1 MVIDCSKYAGKCAC
15 GRVHTMET
23 RAAVIEPGCLFEFEK
38 YMAQFGVT
46 GKRCAL
52 YGENSYAATAD
63 RHPRA
68 EQQIVLDPTGL
79 HANEISTAEVLAK
92 LEGDVEVIVAV
103 GSGTIH
109 DIARFCAHER
119 GIRFVSCPTGASVD
133 GFCSTVA
140 AMTWYGFK
148 KTLPAVAPEIVLADT
163 EIIKN
168 APMELV
174 RSGVGDIMA
183 KYTALADW
191 KMAHVLTNELLC
203 EKIYSIMQDAAD
215 TVMQSVPGIARGEES
230 AYANVTYALIMSGI
244 AMQMMG
250 NSRPASGA
258 EHHMSHFWET
268 IIEQRG
274 ERPAMHGEQVAV
286 GTVLVLRLIEELLA
300 ADVDFD
306 AARRAAREYDKAAWE
321 SEIRA
326 VYGAAAQ
333 AVIDME
339 AAAGKNDTKARLRRI
354 DSMEK
359 NWDAVCAQLRT
370 LPPAQEIYALLHEV
384 GCPCTP
390 REIGVDKALL
400 KQTFMYCKE
409 IRARYTVFQTVYDL
423 GLLDE
428 LSDRVIAKTET
439 L

>member
-15 GRVHTMET
+15 GREHTMET

-38 YMAQFGVT
+38 YMAEFGVT

-203 EKIYSIMQDAAD
+203 EKIYSIMQSAAD
-215 TVMQSVPGIARGEES
+215 TVMQSVPGIVRGEES
-230 AYANVTYALIMSGI
+230 AYADVIYALIMSGI

-258 EHHMSHFWET
+258 EHHISHM
-268 IIEQRG
+268 IEM
-274 ERPAMHGEQVAV
+274 EPEAFPVKFPAMHGEKTGVGSLIAV
-286 GTVLVLRLIEELLA
+286 
-300 ADVDFD
+300 
-306 AARRAAREYDKAAWE
+306 REYKRLAKIEDITPYITDYAPIPEEHFRKFFGERLADSLMKENKNDCLAKVSREKLSASWGELRCIIDELPTEDYLYGLLEMLDAKRDLASIGVEE
-321 SEIRA
+321 SE
-326 VYGAAAQ
+326 
-333 AVIDME
+333 
-339 AAAGKNDTKARLRRI
+339 
-354 DSMEK
+354 
-359 NWDAVCAQLRT
+359 
-370 LPPAQEIYALLHEV
+370 LPV
-384 GCPCTP
+384 
-390 REIGVDKALL
+390 LL
-400 KQTFMYCKE
+400 KNSPLVRNRLTLMRTRRMMNICE
-409 IRARYTVFQTVYDL
+409 I
-423 GLLDE
+423 E
-428 LSDRVIAKTET
+428 
-439 L
+439 

>member
-15 GRVHTMET
+15 GREHTMET

-38 YMAQFGVT
+38 YMAEFGVT

-215 TVMQSVPGIARGEES
+215 TVMQSVPGIVRGEES
-230 AYANVTYALIMSGI
+230 AYADVTYALIMSGI

-258 EHHMSHFWET
+258 EHHISHM
-268 IIEQRG
+268 IEM
-274 ERPAMHGEQVAV
+274 EPEAFPVKFPAMHGEKTGVGSLIAV
-286 GTVLVLRLIEELLA
+286 
-300 ADVDFD
+300 
-306 AARRAAREYDKAAWE
+306 REYKRLAKIEDITPYITDYAPIPEEHFRKFFGERLADSLMKE
-321 SEIRA
+321 NE
-326 VYGAAAQ
+326 
-333 AVIDME
+333 
-339 AAAGKNDTKARLRRI
+339 NDCLAKVSREKLSASWGELRRI
-354 DSMEK
+354 IDELPTEEYLYGLLEML
-359 NWDAVCAQLRT
+359 DAKRDLAS
-370 LPPAQEIYALLHEV
+370 
-384 GCPCTP
+384 
-390 REIGVDKALL
+390 IGVEESELPVLL
-400 KQTFMYCKE
+400 KNSPLVRNRLTLMRTRRMMNICE
-409 IRARYTVFQTVYDL
+409 I
-423 GLLDE
+423 E
-428 LSDRVIAKTET
+428 
-439 L
+439 

>member
-1 MVIDCSKYAGKCAC
+1 MFIDCSKYAGKCAC
-15 GRVHTMET
+15 GREHTMET

-140 AMTWYGFK
+140 AMTWDGFK

-215 TVMQSVPGIARGEES
+215 TVMQSVPGIVRGEES
-230 AYANVTYALIMSGI
+230 AYADVTYALIMSGI

-258 EHHMSHFWET
+258 EHHISHM
-268 IIEQRG
+268 IEM
-274 ERPAMHGEQVAV
+274 EPEAFPVKFPAMHGEKTGVGSLIAV
-286 GTVLVLRLIEELLA
+286 
-300 ADVDFD
+300 
-306 AARRAAREYDKAAWE
+306 REYKRLAKIEDITPYITDYAPIPEEHFRKFFGERLADSLMKE
-321 SEIRA
+321 NE
-326 VYGAAAQ
+326 
-333 AVIDME
+333 
-339 AAAGKNDTKARLRRI
+339 NDCLAKVSREKLSASWGELRRI
-354 DSMEK
+354 IDELPTEEYLYGLLEML
-359 NWDAVCAQLRT
+359 DAKRDLAS
-370 LPPAQEIYALLHEV
+370 
-384 GCPCTP
+384 
-390 REIGVDKALL
+390 IGVEESELPVLL
-400 KQTFMYCKE
+400 KNSPLVRNRLTLMRTRRMMKIYE
-409 IRARYTVFQTVYDL
+409 I
-423 GLLDE
+423 
-428 LSDRVIAKTET
+428 K
-439 L
+439 

>member
-1 MVIDCSKYAGKCAC
+1 MFIDCSKYAGKCAC
-15 GRVHTMET
+15 GREHTMET

-68 EQQIVLDPTGL
+68 EQKIVLDPTGL

-215 TVMQSVPGIARGEES
+215 TVMQSVPGIALGEES
-230 AYANVTYALIMSGI
+230 AYADVTYALIMSGI

-258 EHHMSHFWET
+258 EHHISHM
-268 IIEQRG
+268 IEM
-274 ERPAMHGEQVAV
+274 EPEAFPVKFPAMHGEKTGVGSLIAV
-286 GTVLVLRLIEELLA
+286 
-300 ADVDFD
+300 
-306 AARRAAREYDKAAWE
+306 REYKRLAKIEDITPYITDYAPIPEEHFRKFFGERLADSLIKENENDCLAKVSREKLSASWSELRHIIDELPTEEYLYRLLEMLDAKRDLASIGVEE
-321 SEIRA
+321 SE
-326 VYGAAAQ
+326 
-333 AVIDME
+333 
-339 AAAGKNDTKARLRRI
+339 
-354 DSMEK
+354 
-359 NWDAVCAQLRT
+359 
-370 LPPAQEIYALLHEV
+370 LPV
-384 GCPCTP
+384 
-390 REIGVDKALL
+390 LL
-400 KQTFMYCKE
+400 KNSPLVRNRLTLMRTRRMMKIYE
-409 IRARYTVFQTVYDL
+409 I
-423 GLLDE
+423 E
-428 LSDRVIAKTET
+428 
-439 L
+439 

>member
-15 GRVHTMET
+15 GREHTMET

-68 EQQIVLDPTGL
+68 EQKIVLDPTGL

-215 TVMQSVPGIARGEES
+215 TVMQSVPGIVRGEES
-230 AYANVTYALIMSGI
+230 AYADVTYALIMSGI

-258 EHHMSHFWET
+258 EHHISHM
-268 IIEQRG
+268 IEM
-274 ERPAMHGEQVAV
+274 EPEAFPVKFPAMHGEKTGVGSLIAV
-286 GTVLVLRLIEELLA
+286 
-300 ADVDFD
+300 
-306 AARRAAREYDKAAWE
+306 REYKRLAKIEDITPYITDYAPIPEEHFRKFFGERLADSLMKE
-321 SEIRA
+321 NE
-326 VYGAAAQ
+326 
-333 AVIDME
+333 
-339 AAAGKNDTKARLRRI
+339 NDCLAKVSREKLSASWGELRRI
-354 DSMEK
+354 IDELPTEEYLYGLLEML
-359 NWDAVCAQLRT
+359 DAKRDLAS
-370 LPPAQEIYALLHEV
+370 
-384 GCPCTP
+384 
-390 REIGVDKALL
+390 IGVEESELPVLL
-400 KQTFMYCKE
+400 KNSPLVRNRLTLMRTRRMMNICE
-409 IRARYTVFQTVYDL
+409 I
-423 GLLDE
+423 E
-428 LSDRVIAKTET
+428 
-439 L
+439 

>member
-15 GRVHTMET
+15 GREHTMET

-38 YMAQFGVT
+38 YMAEFGVT

-203 EKIYSIMQDAAD
+203 EEIYSIMQRAVD
-215 TVMQSVPGIARGEES
+215 TVMQSVPGIVRGEES
-230 AYANVTYALIMSGI
+230 AYADVTYALIMSGI

-258 EHHMSHFWET
+258 EHHISHM
-268 IIEQRG
+268 IEM
-274 ERPAMHGEQVAV
+274 EPEAFPVKFPAMHGEKTGVSSLIAV
-286 GTVLVLRLIEELLA
+286 
-300 ADVDFD
+300 
-306 AARRAAREYDKAAWE
+306 REYKRLAKIEDITPYITDYAPIPEEHFRKFFGERLADSLMKE
-321 SEIRA
+321 NE
-326 VYGAAAQ
+326 
-333 AVIDME
+333 
-339 AAAGKNDTKARLRRI
+339 NDCLAKVSREKLSASWGELRRI
-354 DSMEK
+354 IDELPTEEYLYGLLEML
-359 NWDAVCAQLRT
+359 DAKRDLAS
-370 LPPAQEIYALLHEV
+370 
-384 GCPCTP
+384 
-390 REIGVDKALL
+390 IGVEESELPVLL
-400 KQTFMYCKE
+400 KNSPLVRNRLTLMRTRRMMKIYE
-409 IRARYTVFQTVYDL
+409 I
-423 GLLDE
+423 
-428 LSDRVIAKTET
+428 K
-439 L
+439 

>member
-1 MVIDCSKYAGKCAC
+1 MFIDCSKYAGKCAC
-15 GRVHTMET
+15 GREHTMET

-215 TVMQSVPGIARGEES
+215 TVMQSVPGIVRGEES
-230 AYANVTYALIMSGI
+230 AYADVTYALIMSGI

-258 EHHMSHFWET
+258 EHHISHM
-268 IIEQRG
+268 IEM
-274 ERPAMHGEQVAV
+274 EPEAFPVKFPAMHGEKTGVGSLIAV
-286 GTVLVLRLIEELLA
+286 
-300 ADVDFD
+300 
-306 AARRAAREYDKAAWE
+306 REYKRLAKIEDITPYITDYAPIPEEHFRKFFGERLADSLMKE
-321 SEIRA
+321 NE
-326 VYGAAAQ
+326 
-333 AVIDME
+333 
-339 AAAGKNDTKARLRRI
+339 NDCLAKVSREKLSASWGELRRI
-354 DSMEK
+354 IDELPTEEYLYGLLEML
-359 NWDAVCAQLRT
+359 DAKRDLAS
-370 LPPAQEIYALLHEV
+370 
-384 GCPCTP
+384 
-390 REIGVDKALL
+390 IGVEESELPVLL
-400 KQTFMYCKE
+400 KNSPLVRNRLTLMRTRRMMNICE
-409 IRARYTVFQTVYDL
+409 I
-423 GLLDE
+423 E
-428 LSDRVIAKTET
+428 
-439 L
+439 

>member
-15 GRVHTMET
+15 GREHTMET

-38 YMAQFGVT
+38 YMAEFGVT

-63 RHPRA
+63 RHPRT

-203 EKIYSIMQDAAD
+203 EEIYSIMQRAVD
-215 TVMQSVPGIARGEES
+215 TVMQSVPGIVRGEES
-230 AYANVTYALIMSGI
+230 AYADVTYALIMSGI

-258 EHHMSHFWET
+258 EHHISHM
-268 IIEQRG
+268 IEM
-274 ERPAMHGEQVAV
+274 EPEAFPVKFPAMHGEKTGVGSLIAV
-286 GTVLVLRLIEELLA
+286 
-300 ADVDFD
+300 
-306 AARRAAREYDKAAWE
+306 REYKRLAKIEDITPYITDYAPIPEEHFRKFFGERLADSLMKE
-321 SEIRA
+321 NE
-326 VYGAAAQ
+326 
-333 AVIDME
+333 
-339 AAAGKNDTKARLRRI
+339 NDCLAKVSREKLSASWGELRRI
-354 DSMEK
+354 IDELPTEEYLYGLLEML
-359 NWDAVCAQLRT
+359 DAKRDLAS
-370 LPPAQEIYALLHEV
+370 
-384 GCPCTP
+384 
-390 REIGVDKALL
+390 IGVDESELPVLL
-400 KQTFMYCKE
+400 KNSPLVRNRLTLMRTRRMMKIYE
-409 IRARYTVFQTVYDL
+409 I
-423 GLLDE
+423 
-428 LSDRVIAKTET
+428 K
-439 L
+439 

>member
-1 MVIDCSKYAGKCAC
+1 MFIDCSKYAGKCAC
-15 GRVHTMET
+15 GREHTMET

-203 EKIYSIMQDAAD
+203 EKIYSIMQSAAD
-215 TVMQSVPGIARGEES
+215 TVMQSVPGIVRGEES
-230 AYANVTYALIMSGI
+230 AYADVTYALIMSGI

-258 EHHMSHFWET
+258 EHHISHM
-268 IIEQRG
+268 IEM
-274 ERPAMHGEQVAV
+274 EPEAFPVKFPAMHGEKTGVGSLIAV
-286 GTVLVLRLIEELLA
+286 
-300 ADVDFD
+300 
-306 AARRAAREYDKAAWE
+306 REYKRLAKIEDITPYITDYAPIPEEHFRKFFGERLADSLIKENENDCLAKVSREKLSASWGELRHIIDELPTEEYLYGLLEMLDAKRDLASIGVEE
-321 SEIRA
+321 SELS
-326 VYGAAAQ
+326 V
-333 AVIDME
+333 
-339 AAAGKNDTKARLRRI
+339 
-354 DSMEK
+354 
-359 NWDAVCAQLRT
+359 
-370 LPPAQEIYALLHEV
+370 
-384 GCPCTP
+384 
-390 REIGVDKALL
+390 LL
-400 KQTFMYCKE
+400 KNSPLVRNRLTLMRTRRMMKIYE
-409 IRARYTVFQTVYDL
+409 I
-423 GLLDE
+423 E
-428 LSDRVIAKTET
+428 
-439 L
+439 

>member
-1 MVIDCSKYAGKCAC
+1 MFIDCSKYAGKCAC
-15 GRVHTMET
+15 GREHTMET

-68 EQQIVLDPTGL
+68 EQKIVLDPTGL

-215 TVMQSVPGIARGEES
+215 TVMQSVPGIVRGEES
-230 AYANVTYALIMSGI
+230 AYADVTYALIMSGI

-258 EHHMSHFWET
+258 EHHISHM
-268 IIEQRG
+268 IEM
-274 ERPAMHGEQVAV
+274 EPEAFPVKFPAMHGEKTGVGSLIAV
-286 GTVLVLRLIEELLA
+286 
-300 ADVDFD
+300 
-306 AARRAAREYDKAAWE
+306 REYKRLAKIEDITPYITDYAPIPEEHFRKFFGERLADSLMKE
-321 SEIRA
+321 NE
-326 VYGAAAQ
+326 
-333 AVIDME
+333 
-339 AAAGKNDTKARLRRI
+339 NDCLAKVSREKLSASWGELRRI
-354 DSMEK
+354 IDELPTEEYLYGLLEML
-359 NWDAVCAQLRT
+359 DAKRDLAS
-370 LPPAQEIYALLHEV
+370 
-384 GCPCTP
+384 
-390 REIGVDKALL
+390 IGVEESELPVLL
-400 KQTFMYCKE
+400 KNSPLVRNRLTLMRTRRMMNICE
-409 IRARYTVFQTVYDL
+409 I
-423 GLLDE
+423 E
-428 LSDRVIAKTET
+428 
-439 L
+439 

>member
-1 MVIDCSKYAGKCAC
+1 MFIDCSKYAGKCAC
-15 GRVHTMET
+15 GREHTMET

-203 EKIYSIMQDAAD
+203 EKIYSIMQNAAD
-215 TVMQSVPGIARGEES
+215 TVMQSVPGIVRGEES
-230 AYANVTYALIMSGI
+230 AYADVTYALIMSGI

-258 EHHMSHFWET
+258 EHHISHM
-268 IIEQRG
+268 IEM
-274 ERPAMHGEQVAV
+274 EPEAFPVKFPAMHGEKTGVGSLIAV
-286 GTVLVLRLIEELLA
+286 
-300 ADVDFD
+300 
-306 AARRAAREYDKAAWE
+306 REYKRLAKIEDITPYITDYAPIPEEHFRKFFGERLADSLIKENENDCLAKVSREKLSASWGELRHIIDELPTEEYLYGLLEMLDAKRDLASIGVEE
-321 SEIRA
+321 SELS
-326 VYGAAAQ
+326 V
-333 AVIDME
+333 
-339 AAAGKNDTKARLRRI
+339 
-354 DSMEK
+354 
-359 NWDAVCAQLRT
+359 
-370 LPPAQEIYALLHEV
+370 
-384 GCPCTP
+384 
-390 REIGVDKALL
+390 LL
-400 KQTFMYCKE
+400 KNSPLVRNRLTLMRTRRMMKIYE
-409 IRARYTVFQTVYDL
+409 I
-423 GLLDE
+423 E
-428 LSDRVIAKTET
+428 
-439 L
+439 

>member
-15 GRVHTMET
+15 GREHTMET

-38 YMAQFGVT
+38 YMAEFGVT

-92 LEGDVEVIVAV
+92 LEDDVEVIVAV

-191 KMAHVLTNELLC
+191 KMAHVLTHELLC

-215 TVMQSVPGIARGEES
+215 TVMQSVPGIVRGEES
-230 AYANVTYALIMSGI
+230 AYADVTYALIMSGI

-258 EHHMSHFWET
+258 EHHISHM
-268 IIEQRG
+268 IEM
-274 ERPAMHGEQVAV
+274 EPEAFPVKFPAMHGEKTGVGSLIAV
-286 GTVLVLRLIEELLA
+286 
-300 ADVDFD
+300 
-306 AARRAAREYDKAAWE
+306 REYKRLAKIEDITPYITDYAPIPEEHFRKFFGERLADSLMKE
-321 SEIRA
+321 NE
-326 VYGAAAQ
+326 
-333 AVIDME
+333 
-339 AAAGKNDTKARLRRI
+339 NDCLAKVSREKLSASWGELRRI
-354 DSMEK
+354 IDELPTEEYLYGLLEML
-359 NWDAVCAQLRT
+359 DAKRDLAS
-370 LPPAQEIYALLHEV
+370 
-384 GCPCTP
+384 
-390 REIGVDKALL
+390 IGVEESELPVLL
-400 KQTFMYCKE
+400 KNSPLVRNRLTLMRTRRMMKICE
-409 IRARYTVFQTVYDL
+409 I
-423 GLLDE
+423 E
-428 LSDRVIAKTET
+428 
-439 L
+439 

>member
-1 MVIDCSKYAGKCAC
+1 
-15 GRVHTMET
+15 MET

-203 EKIYSIMQDAAD
+203 EKIYSIMQNAAD
-215 TVMQSVPGIARGEES
+215 TVMQSVPGIVRGEES
-230 AYANVTYALIMSGI
+230 AYADVTYALIMSGI

-258 EHHMSHFWET
+258 EHHISHM
-268 IIEQRG
+268 IEM
-274 ERPAMHGEQVAV
+274 EPEAFPVKFPAMHGEKTGVGSLIAV
-286 GTVLVLRLIEELLA
+286 
-300 ADVDFD
+300 
-306 AARRAAREYDKAAWE
+306 REYKRLAKIEDITPYITDYAPIPEEHFRKFFGERLADSLIKENENDCLAKVSREKLSASWGELRHIIDELPTEEYLYGLLEMLDAKRDLASIGVEE
-321 SEIRA
+321 SELS
-326 VYGAAAQ
+326 V
-333 AVIDME
+333 
-339 AAAGKNDTKARLRRI
+339 
-354 DSMEK
+354 
-359 NWDAVCAQLRT
+359 
-370 LPPAQEIYALLHEV
+370 
-384 GCPCTP
+384 
-390 REIGVDKALL
+390 LL
-400 KQTFMYCKE
+400 KNSPLVRNRLTLMRTRRMMKIYE
-409 IRARYTVFQTVYDL
+409 I
-423 GLLDE
+423 E
-428 LSDRVIAKTET
+428 
-439 L
+439 

>member
-15 GRVHTMET
+15 GREHTMET

-38 YMAQFGVT
+38 YMAEFGVT

-215 TVMQSVPGIARGEES
+215 TVMQSVPGIVRGEES
-230 AYANVTYALIMSGI
+230 AYADVTYALIMSGI

-258 EHHMSHFWET
+258 EHHISHM
-268 IIEQRG
+268 IEM
-274 ERPAMHGEQVAV
+274 EPEAFPVKFPAMHGEKTGVGSLIAV
-286 GTVLVLRLIEELLA
+286 
-300 ADVDFD
+300 
-306 AARRAAREYDKAAWE
+306 REYKRLAKIEDITPYITDYAPIPEEHFRKFFGERLADSLMKE
-321 SEIRA
+321 NE
-326 VYGAAAQ
+326 
-333 AVIDME
+333 
-339 AAAGKNDTKARLRRI
+339 NDCLAKVSREKLSASWGELRRI
-354 DSMEK
+354 IDELPTEEYLYGLLEML
-359 NWDAVCAQLRT
+359 DAKRDLAS
-370 LPPAQEIYALLHEV
+370 
-384 GCPCTP
+384 
-390 REIGVDKALL
+390 IGVEESELPVLL
-400 KQTFMYCKE
+400 KNSPLVRNRLTLMRTRRMMKIYE
-409 IRARYTVFQTVYDL
+409 I
-423 GLLDE
+423 
-428 LSDRVIAKTET
+428 K
-439 L
+439 

>member
-15 GRVHTMET
+15 GREHTMET

-38 YMAQFGVT
+38 YMAEFGVT

-52 YGENSYAATAD
+52 YGESSYAATAD

-203 EKIYSIMQDAAD
+203 EKIYSIMQSAAD
-215 TVMQSVPGIARGEES
+215 TVMQSVPGIVRGEES
-230 AYANVTYALIMSGI
+230 AYADVTYALIMSGI

-258 EHHMSHFWET
+258 EHHISHM
-268 IIEQRG
+268 IEM
-274 ERPAMHGEQVAV
+274 EPEAFPVKFPAMHGEKTGVGSLIAV
-286 GTVLVLRLIEELLA
+286 
-300 ADVDFD
+300 
-306 AARRAAREYDKAAWE
+306 REYKRLAKIEDITPYITDYAPIPEEHFRKFFGERLADSLMKE
-321 SEIRA
+321 NE
-326 VYGAAAQ
+326 
-333 AVIDME
+333 
-339 AAAGKNDTKARLRRI
+339 NDCLAKVSREKLSASWGELRRI
-354 DSMEK
+354 IDELPTEEYLYGLLEML
-359 NWDAVCAQLRT
+359 DAKRDLAS
-370 LPPAQEIYALLHEV
+370 
-384 GCPCTP
+384 
-390 REIGVDKALL
+390 IGVEESELPVLL
-400 KQTFMYCKE
+400 KNSPLVRNRLTLMRTRRMMNICE
-409 IRARYTVFQTVYDL
+409 I
-423 GLLDE
+423 E
-428 LSDRVIAKTET
+428 
-439 L
+439 